1 MVFEDPESVYRKNGG
16 FWDGNLRKSYP
27 YFFEILEPEVEIS
40 EQSGAV
46 QGSRFPPRFWGESLF
61 WGGGKSPPAEANL
74 GGKLS
79 PPEVDFFEIFGKKIL
94 IFVNV
99 FQKFRLRRIF
109 CAFGAI
115 EMEERRD
122 IFHVKNE

>member
-1 MVFEDPESVYRKNGG
+1 MKNE
-16 FWDGNLRKSYP
+16 WIHDCRDLDSP
-27 YFFEILEPEVEIS
+27 PD
-40 EQSGAV
+40 SG
-46 QGSRFPPRFWGESLF
+46 GESLF
-61 WGGGKSPPAEANL
+61 WGGNPPSRGES

-122 IFHVKNE
+122 IFHVKKWIKIDIFT